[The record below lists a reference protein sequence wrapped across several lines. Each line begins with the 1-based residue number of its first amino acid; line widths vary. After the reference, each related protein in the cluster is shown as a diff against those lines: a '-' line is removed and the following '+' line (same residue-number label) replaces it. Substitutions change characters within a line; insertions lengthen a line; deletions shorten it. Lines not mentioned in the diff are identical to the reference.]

1 MSNQTYP
8 INVNEIE
15 LMHRVFG
22 GTKIICKSVRTIN
35 TGGGVMN
42 DLYDTECGKLV
53 TVYEYGAV
61 AYASVEE
68 FEDGAIQLAQ
78 FEWDMPLYSIT
89 ELQEM

>member
-1 MSNQTYP
+1 MDNQTYP
-8 INVNEIE
+8 INSTEIE

-53 TVYEYGAV
+53 VVYEYGAIV
-61 AYASVEE
+61 YES
-68 FEDGAIQLAQ
+68 FEHFNDGVHIAQ
-78 FEWDMPLYSIT
+78 FSWDMPLYSIT
-89 ELQEM
+89 ELQDM